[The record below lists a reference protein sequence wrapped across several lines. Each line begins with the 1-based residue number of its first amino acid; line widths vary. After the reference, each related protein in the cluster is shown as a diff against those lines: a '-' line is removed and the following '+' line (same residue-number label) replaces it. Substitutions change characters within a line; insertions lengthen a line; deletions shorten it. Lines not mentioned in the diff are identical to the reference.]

1 MEGERM
7 KKIFFIVW
15 ILAIATMFV
24 ACERDEEATLT
35 TINVVD
41 EELTPSYTSAEVQCR
56 FDTKATLRNVYLQ
69 YASINTFAEYEEIEM
84 QEESGWYKAQLT
96 GLYDNTTYY
105 IRYVASNRYSSI
117 MTKEISEFKTLQP
130 SVPSVVLDSITTIWD
145 ISAKAHVHLAFDGG
159 TPIFEMGICWGVQPA
174 PVVENNKLTT
184 KDTLAILDITSLQPN
199 TKYYARA
206 YAKNKTGINYSEELS
221 FLTFA
226 LPEVKTNNVETI
238 QIKSAQLFG
247 ALVFNGN
254 DSNTKVGFC
263 WSEKPNPTLDG
274 NYQEVTIKNG
284 IFSYLLSELKDET
297 KYYVR
302 AYAQNK
308 IGIVYGAEQS
318 FTTLPAILPVVET
331 SIVREITI
339 NSAIIDGILQSNGGA
354 SVTERGVVYSTHENP
369 TTQDVKIV
377 SSSSQDKFS
386 CALNSLQENTIY
398 HVRTYAINK
407 KGIAYGKDIKFD
419 VADYTPTGQ
428 ENGYEYVDLGLG
440 VKWAMFNIGAS
451 NSKSSGN
458 YYAWGETSTK
468 SSYTWSNYKYCN
480 GYEDMLT
487 KYNYE
492 HKYGSVVDNREVLE
506 LTDDAA
512 HVLWGS
518 IWHIPTFEDHEE
530 LLQHCTWTW
539 TTKDNVYGY
548 KITSNVAGYSNKSIF
563 LPVTGYKDGTSI
575 INDSLGYYWCSSNLY
590 ESGLYID
597 CLRFAN
603 DEVYN
608 GYMHDRY
615 VGLPIRPVLGTTL
628 PVLGYI
634 SVVDITDI
642 STRTSVVINS
652 EVMSDGGASVT
663 ERGVVY
669 STSQNPTISDK
680 KIVCGS
686 GIGVLSCEL
695 LDLQA
700 NTTYYV
706 RAYAVNEKGIAY
718 SELVKFSIPA
728 GVSVF
733 HEFIING
740 VSFRMRDVEGGTFT
754 MGATFEQGSE
764 AYYDE
769 KPTHSVTLSNF
780 SIGETEV
787 TQELWQAVMGSNPSH
802 FSGTN
807 LPVEMVSWNDC
818 QTFIQ
823 KLNQL
828 TGKNF
833 RLPTEAEWE
842 FAARGGTKS
851 LGWKYS
857 GTNYDIDNYVWYNGN
872 SSSKTHPVGQ
882 KYSNELWLYDMS
894 GNVSEWCQDL
904 YDSYSSS
911 AQTNPTGPASGSNRV
926 FRGGSWDYNARY
938 CRVSCRTRKS
948 PTSCYSNLGLRLVL

>member
-1 MEGERM
+1 M
-7 KKIFFIVW
+7 KKYFIL
-15 ILAIATMFV
+15 LAV
-24 ACERDEEATLT
+24 VTLLMSCGKTEKPTVVT
-35 TINVVD
+35 TDVLNVTEFTAICTGNVESD
-41 EELTPSYTSAEVQCR
+41 GGAEV
-56 FDTKATLRNVYLQ
+56 T
-69 YASINTFAEYEEIEM
+69 
-84 QEESGWYKAQLT
+84 
-96 GLYDNTTYY
+96 
-105 IRYVASNRYSSI
+105 
-117 MTKEISEFKTLQP
+117 
-130 SVPSVVLDSITTIWD
+130 
-145 ISAKAHVHLAFDGG
+145 AK
-159 TPIFEMGICWGVQPA
+159 GV
-174 PVVENNKLTT
+174 
-184 KDTLAILDITSLQPN
+184 
-199 TKYYARA
+199 
-206 YAKNKTGINYSEELS
+206 
-221 FLTFA
+221 
-226 LPEVKTNNVETI
+226 
-238 QIKSAQLFG
+238 
-247 ALVFNGN
+247 
-254 DSNTKVGFC
+254 C
-263 WSEKPNPTLDG
+263 WSKEQNPTIEDNNTNEG
-274 NYQEVTIKNG
+274 GG
-284 IFSYLLSELKDET
+284 IGAFTSELKDLASQT
-297 KYYVR
+297 TYYVR
-302 AYAQNK
+302 AYATNEAGTASGEEK
-308 IGIVYGAEQS
+308 S
-318 FTTLPAILPVVET
+318 FTTLEEAET
-331 SIVREITI
+331 P
-339 NSAIIDGILQSNGGA
+339 
-354 SVTERGVVYSTHENP
+354 ENP
-369 TTQDVKIV
+369 EEPEEP
-377 SSSSQDKFS
+377 
-386 CALNSLQENTIY
+386 ENPEEPETPEEPELPTI
-398 HVRTYAINK
+398 
-407 KGIAYGKDIKFD
+407 
-419 VADYTPTGQ
+419 
-428 ENGYEYVDLGLG
+428 NGYEYVDLGLG

-851 LGWKYS
+851 LGRKYS